1 VDIAALGW
9 LTVRGADGTDVELGG
24 TLERRLLAALVLR
37 AGRVVPV
44 DSLAEAVFGEEV
56 PPNAGVRVQ
65 HHVSRLRR
73 RVGAGTVVTAPG
85 GYRLNLERCALD
97 WLHFEQLIT
106 TSIALPVAEC
116 VRAADL
122 FGEALALWRGS
133 PFVELEDWPPAR
145 TVAAELEELRRVAE
159 EERAAALLASGRSS
173 EAVGVLDALV
183 VEEPFRERRWA
194 LLLLALYRCR
204 RQADALR
211 AFQRARAALGE
222 LGLEPGPELCS
233 LERRIVAHDPSL
245 TIDERPAGAATGRP
259 ERAPDITVRS
269 NNLPFAANRFV
280 GRGEEVEL
288 RAAEVATHR
297 LVTLTGPGGVGKT
310 RLAIE
315 IARVV
320 ADQFADGVWFFE
332 LARITEPTATVAAVA
347 STMSVPAQKG
357 MTIVESI
364 VDWLQGRRL
373 LMLMDN
379 CEHVVAPIADLV
391 RTIVTRSPTITVLAT
406 SRQPLDIPGEL
417 VRPVASLDPATEGVE
432 LFRDCAV
439 AADSSFTANAQDLA
453 AITAICRRLDGLPLA
468 IELAAAR
475 IRSLTPSDLLT
486 HLDDCFRLLRASARD
501 ERHQTLH
508 AVVAW
513 SYGLISEREQLL
525 FDRLSVFAGSF
536 DLAAAESICG
546 DELIHKDHVIDV
558 ISALVDKSMVTAER
572 HPHAVHYR
580 LLEILRQYGRS
591 RLLDRG
597 ETAVIRARHFNH
609 YADLA
614 RRANE
619 MWFTD
624 RQSDADTVF
633 DRHWD
638 DLRAAHI
645 WAVTNSNLAA
655 AEALVATTAAHAF
668 CRLNHEHGG
677 WAERTV
683 ALATD
688 EHHANPVTYGW
699 AAVWAHAAN
708 DYERLIEVARHGI
721 DAAPTADHPDTGLC
735 WALLV
740 LGSYGTGRVHQ
751 AQHAARH
758 ARVTA
763 EVNPDPLVKWWILL
777 ALVVPALRAD
787 RAAVHGLVSRLT
799 ALSDRIGAPSL
810 RARAVYCR
818 GRLKLSADNPPDVE
832 AARACF
838 RSGLELA
845 RSVGDVVN
853 LHLNMYGTVLASLTH
868 RTPGAGRAAMEAV
881 AQFYDRRHW
890 SIIWLTLGSLT
901 SWWQTTGNFDAAAVI
916 CGHIDA
922 HHPPWSDTGAYTDHQ
937 SVRRH
942 AGADRLMA
950 RGAAMNADQLV
961 TFALGQLATADE

>member
-37 AGRVVPV
+37 AGRVVPG

-173 EAVGVLDALV
+173 EAVGVLEALV

-245 TIDERPAGAATGRP
+245 TIDERPAAAATGR
-259 ERAPDITVRS
+259 
-269 NNLPFAANRFV
+269 
-280 GRGEEVEL
+280 
-288 RAAEVATHR
+288 
-297 LVTLTGPGGVGKT
+297 
-310 RLAIE
+310 
-315 IARVV
+315 
-320 ADQFADGVWFFE
+320 
-332 LARITEPTATVAAVA
+332 
-347 STMSVPAQKG
+347 
-357 MTIVESI
+357 
-364 VDWLQGRRL
+364 
-373 LMLMDN
+373 
-379 CEHVVAPIADLV
+379 
-391 RTIVTRSPTITVLAT
+391 
-406 SRQPLDIPGEL
+406 EL

-614 RRANE
+614 RRANQ

-624 RQSDADTVF
+624 RQSDADTVFVF

-758 ARVTA
+758 ALVTA

-777 ALVVPALRAD
+777 ALVVLALRAD

-832 AARACF
+832 AAQACF

-881 AQFYDRRHW
+881 AKFYDRRHW

-901 SWWQTTGNFDAAAVI
+901 SWWQTNGNFDAAAVI

-937 SVRRH
+937 SVRQH